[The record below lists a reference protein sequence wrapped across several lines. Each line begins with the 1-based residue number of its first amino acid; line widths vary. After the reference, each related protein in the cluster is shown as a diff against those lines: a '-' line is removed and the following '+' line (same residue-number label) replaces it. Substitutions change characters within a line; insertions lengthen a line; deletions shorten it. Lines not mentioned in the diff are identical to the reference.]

1 MKLTVKIQ
9 DGQLKASATAD
20 FEQAIINIP
29 TVHGYG
35 SVLGSIA
42 MDSLFN
48 AMGVPGDKPD
58 GGDDPDEPP
67 SRLPAMPPHSQN

>member
-20 FEQAIINIP
+20 FEQSILNLP

-35 SVLGSIA
+35 STLGAIA

-48 AMGVPGDKPD
+48 AMGAEGPD
-58 GGDDPDEPP
+58 GGDDPDEPE
-67 SRLPAMPPHSQN
+67 SRLPAMPPHPEN